1 MVIQTNSLTSSTA
14 SLPTEDSSWVN
25 VNQEEAEVK
34 EHHHSEGSDIEV
46 EDLFVVVPESLTFA
60 KIINILN
67 NAIEYNNYKELD
79 TIV

>member
-34 EHHHSEGSDIEV
+34 EHHHSEG
-46 EDLFVVVPESLTFA
+46 
-60 KIINILN
+60 
-67 NAIEYNNYKELD
+67 
-79 TIV
+79 